1 MVRAAGSSSL
11 RAAAPSP
18 APALAVGS
26 PRLGW
31 TALLTSV
38 TGGSREGMRGS
49 RGAGRALGG
58 SSSSPG
64 RIGPET
70 ARKAGKAEA
79 AGSRTKGLGIAGGPM
94 IRAGESL
101 VGRVVQGSLP
111 DPVPM
116 TLRAMAAATLAA
128 VEIHP
133 VVGLMTLADHHQIC
147 EVAEDLMISR
157 EAMAEVVGAMEVA
170 ASPMAMVPVTDG
182 ALHSREGVVV
192 IVGALALVKTDLDS
206 RTGLVSWT
214 DLDSKTGQDCRT
226 LEMVAGQEGGGQK
239 GAARMI
245 AGQAVEDQMVEAK
258 MTAGAHVGK
267 MGLPLGEIETVI
279 VIATAVVTGRE
290 VGETETGIRTE
301 REIETG
307 TETEAAEIGTKM
319 SHASGAENP
328 SGTTRRMRE
337 GPRLR
342 VTLASTQ
349 QPSNR
354 SQGQAQGS
362 EVRVRPLLLSSQT
375 SNSSITIVRASTSLQ
390 RVRGMSTQTPSLPG
404 A

>member
-1 MVRAAGSSSL
+1 
-11 RAAAPSP
+11 
-18 APALAVGS
+18 
-26 PRLGW
+26 
-31 TALLTSV
+31 
-38 TGGSREGMRGS
+38 
-49 RGAGRALGG
+49 
-58 SSSSPG
+58 
-64 RIGPET
+64 
-70 ARKAGKAEA
+70 
-79 AGSRTKGLGIAGGPM
+79 M

-101 VGRVVQGSLP
+101 VGRGVQGSLP
-111 DPVPM
+111 DPVLM
-116 TLRAMAAATLAA
+116 TLSLRAMAAA
-128 VEIHP
+128 EIRP
-133 VVGLMTLADHHQIC
+133 VVGLMTLAARHQIC

-170 ASPMAMVPVTDG
+170 ASPMVMVAVTGG
-182 ALHSREGVVV
+182 ALRSREGVAA
-192 IVGALALVKTDLDS
+192 IVGALTLVKTDLDS

-214 DLDSKTGQDCRT
+214 DLDCRT

-239 GAARMI
+239 GGARMTG
-245 AGQAVEDQMVEAK
+245 GQAVEDQMVEGK

-279 VIATAVVTGRE
+279 VIATVVVRE
-290 VGETETGIRTE
+290 RGVGETETGIRTE
-301 REIETG
+301 RGIETG
-307 TETEAAEIGTKM
+307 TETGAAEIGTRM

-328 SGTTRRMRE
+328 SGTPRRMRE

-342 VTLASTQ
+342 ATLASTQ

-354 SQGQAQGS
+354 SQGQAQAS
-362 EVRVRPLLLSSQT
+362 EVRVHPLLLSSQT

>member
-1 MVRAAGSSSL
+1 MQELWELLRQVFILIHSSWRVEVSRACCPEAHLVRAAGSSSL
-11 RAAAPSP
+11 RAVAPSP
-18 APALAVGS
+18 APAVGS

-49 RGAGRALGG
+49 MGAGRALGG
-58 SSSSPG
+58 SSPG

-70 ARKAGKAEA
+70 ARKAGKAQAAVEA

-101 VGRVVQGSLP
+101 VGRGVQGSLP
-111 DPVPM
+111 DPVLM
-116 TLRAMAAATLAA
+116 TLSLRAMAAA
-128 VEIHP
+128 EIRP
-133 VVGLMTLADHHQIC
+133 VVGLMTLAARHQIC

-170 ASPMAMVPVTDG
+170 ASPMVMVAVTGG
-182 ALHSREGVVV
+182 ALRSREGVAA
-192 IVGALALVKTDLDS
+192 IVGALTLVKTDLDS

-214 DLDSKTGQDCRT
+214 DLDCRT

-239 GAARMI
+239 GGARMTG
-245 AGQAVEDQMVEAK
+245 GQAVEDQMVEGK

-279 VIATAVVTGRE
+279 VIATVVVRE
-290 VGETETGIRTE
+290 RGVGETETGIRTE
-301 REIETG
+301 RGIETG
-307 TETEAAEIGTKM
+307 TETGAAEIGTRM

-328 SGTTRRMRE
+328 SGTPRRMRE

-342 VTLASTQ
+342 ATLASTQ

-354 SQGQAQGS
+354 SQGQAQAS
-362 EVRVRPLLLSSQT
+362 EVRVHPLLLSSQT
-375 SNSSITIVRASTSLQ
+375 LSLIHI
-390 RVRGMSTQTPSLPG
+390 
-404 A
+404 

>member
-18 APALAVGS
+18 APAVGS

-58 SSSSPG
+58 NSSSPG

-79 AGSRTKGLGIAGGPM
+79 AGSRTKGLGIVGGPM

-111 DPVPM
+111 DPVLM

-128 VEIHP
+128 VEIRP
-133 VVGLMTLADHHQIC
+133 AVDLMTLADHHRIC

-157 EAMAEVVGAMEVA
+157 EAVAEVVGATEVA
-170 ASPMAMVPVTDG
+170 ASPMAMVAVTDG
-182 ALHSREGVVV
+182 ALHSREGVVA
-192 IVGALALVKTDLDS
+192 IVGALALVKTDLGS
-206 RTGLVSWT
+206 KTGLVSWT

-245 AGQAVEDQMVEAK
+245 AGQAVEDQMVEGK

-267 MGLPLGEIETVI
+267 IETVI
-279 VIATAVVTGRE
+279 VTATVVVTGRE

-307 TETEAAEIGTKM
+307 TETEAAEIGTRM

-342 VTLASTQ
+342 ATLASTQ

-354 SQGQAQGS
+354 SQGQAQAS
-362 EVRVRPLLLSSQT
+362 EVHVRPLLLSSQT